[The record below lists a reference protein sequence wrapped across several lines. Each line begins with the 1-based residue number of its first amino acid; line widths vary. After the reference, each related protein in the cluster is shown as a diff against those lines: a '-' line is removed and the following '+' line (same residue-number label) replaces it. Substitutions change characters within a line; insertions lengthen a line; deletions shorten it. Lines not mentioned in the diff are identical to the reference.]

1 MVWQI
6 KPLPSLKGA
15 ITIPGDKS
23 ISHRAVIFA
32 ALAQGQTKI
41 RGLLA
46 SEDCLQTI
54 KAFCQ
59 MGVTVEKNSA
69 GEYLIDGAGQK
80 GLQPPDQIIDC
91 GNSGTTMRLMTGL
104 LAAQSFYTVLTG
116 DNSLRQRPMDRV
128 IIPLREM
135 GAEIWA
141 RKDNFAPLS
150 IRGKGL
156 KGIDYRLPVASA
168 QVKSA
173 ILLAGLYT
181 EDGVSLYEPCA
192 TRDHTERMLQAFNL
206 EIRSNGKQGWLT
218 LAGNSL
224 ELLQGRALDIPGDIS
239 SAAYFLAGALLTPD
253 SSLRLVNVGINP
265 SRSGILTV
273 ITAMGGDFSLLN
285 QREKNCEPVADI
297 IVNSSK
303 LQGTVIKG
311 ELIPRLIDE
320 IPIIA
325 VMASQA
331 EGQTIIK
338 DAAELKVK
346 ESNRIKA
353 VVTELSKMGVEIEEL
368 PDGMI
373 INGPTRLKGGM
384 VLNSYGDHRIAMS
397 LAIAG
402 LLADQEIGIRGSES
416 IKTSFPDFQNILG
429 EIRGGL

>member
-6 KPLPSLKGA
+6 KPLPRLKGA

-32 ALAQGQTKI
+32 SLANGQTKI
-41 RGLLA
+41 RGLLE

-54 KAFCQ
+54 KAFRQ
-59 MGVTVEKNSA
+59 MGVTVEKNST

-91 GNSGTTMRLMTGL
+91 GNSGTTMRLMAGL

-116 DNSLRQRPMDRV
+116 DKSLRQRPMDR
-128 IIPLREM
+128 IMIPLREM

-141 RKDNFAPLS
+141 RKDNYAPLS

-156 KGIDYRLPVASA
+156 KGIKYRLPVASA

-181 EDGVSLYEPCA
+181 EEGVSLYEPCA
-192 TRDHTERMLQAFNL
+192 TRDHTEKMLRAFNL
-206 EIRSNGKQGWLT
+206 EIRSRGEQGWLT

-224 ELLQGRALDIPGDIS
+224 ELLQGRVLDIPGDIS

-253 SSLRLVNVGINP
+253 SSLRLFNVGINP

-311 ELIPRLIDE
+311 DLIPRLIDE

-338 DAAELKVK
+338 DAAELRVK
-346 ESNRIKA
+346 ESNRIKT

-373 INGPTRLKGGM
+373 INGPTKLKGGM

-402 LLADQEIGIRGSES
+402 LLADQEIGIRESES
-416 IKTSFPDFQNILG
+416 IMTSFPDFQNILRK
-429 EIRGGL
+429 IRGGS